1 MDEQAKFEGWA
12 IVELFGHAR
21 EAGHITTAYFGTA
34 AMFRVDVPDLPE
46 REVTLLRPEYIDQGK
61 ECVMCPAGSK
71 IMRAAVPG
79 RTRFVSPG
87 AIYAMNPC
95 DEAAVFKALES
106 MVHRDVKI
114 IELAPRPNQL
124 TTTLPGEDA
133 EQDPDN
139 YGEGPEEPEEDED
152 DELPL
157 VAAATDPVHY
167 S

>member
-124 TTTLPGEDA
+124 ATSLPGEDP
-133 EQDPDN
+133 EQNPDN
-139 YGEGPEEPEEDED
+139 YGEGPEEPEEDEE

-157 VAAATDPVHY
+157 AAATDPVHY